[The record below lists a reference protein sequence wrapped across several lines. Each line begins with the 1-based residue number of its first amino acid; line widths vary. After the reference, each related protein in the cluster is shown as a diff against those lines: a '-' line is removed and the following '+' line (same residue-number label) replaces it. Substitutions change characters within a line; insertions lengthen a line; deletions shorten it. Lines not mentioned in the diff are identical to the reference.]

1 MFKNKRFSTKRSTY
15 LYVHIMVLSLLILFS
30 GSLSAGKTSTKS
42 LAKEIDA
49 FLVKTYPA
57 NEPGAAVL
65 AVKDGQVILR
75 KGYGM
80 ANLELGIPM
89 KPGMVFRVGSIT
101 KQFTATGI
109 MMLAEEGKLSI
120 EDEITKFLPDFP
132 THGHKI
138 TVHHLLTHTS
148 GIRSY
153 TGMPDWYPL
162 MRKDMKVQE
171 LIDIFKNQPMDFT
184 PGERFLYNNSGY
196 FLLGAVIEKVSGKTY
211 EEFIDEKIFK
221 PLGMKNSYYGS
232 HSRIIPNRAS
242 GYEKEGKHFQ
252 NADYLSMTQP
262 YAAGSLLS
270 TVDDL
275 YRWNQAVE
283 AGKVIS
289 EESLKRMFTPTK
301 LNNGKTQ
308 DYGYGWSLGTLFG
321 EKLIAH
327 GGGINGFVTYAV
339 RVPEKNVFVTV
350 LTNFPQRQPTASYV
364 GQWITALL
372 CGKQVKQKKAIT
384 LDTKILDSI
393 VGVYKI
399 SKDESRTVTREGNQ
413 LFTLRTGSR
422 KLPVFAESETG
433 FFYKNSFSHFTIV
446 KDKNG
451 KVIKMVMHTQS
462 GDEEAVKT
470 DEAPSAPKAFKLDP
484 AAYDAYTG
492 TYGAAWFQVTVSR
505 DKDRLM
511 TQVKGQPALEI
522 FPESETKFFLKEG
535 KIKIEFLKDKQGKIT
550 AMVLQEDE
558 QKIELKKK

>member
-1 MFKNKRFSTKRSTY
+1 MFKNKGFSSKKSTY
-15 LYVHIMVLSLLILFS
+15 LYVHIVVLSVLILFS
-30 GSLSAGKTSTKS
+30 GSLNAGKTSTKN
-42 LAKEIDA
+42 LAKKIDA

-65 AVKDGQVILR
+65 AVKDGKVILR

-89 KPGMVFRVGSIT
+89 KPEMVFRVGSIT

-109 MMLAEEGKLSI
+109 MMLAEAGKLSI

-148 GIRSY
+148 GIKSY
-153 TGMPDWYPL
+153 TGMPDFYPL

-171 LIDIFKNQPMDFT
+171 LIDIFKNQPMDFV

-242 GYEKEGKHFQ
+242 GYRKEENQFQ
-252 NADYLSMTQP
+252 NADYLSMTLP

-275 YRWNQAVE
+275 YHWNQAVE
-283 AGKVIS
+283 AGKVVS
-289 EESLKRMFTPTK
+289 EASLKRMLTPTK
-301 LNNGKTQ
+301 LNKGKTQ

-339 RVPEKNVFVTV
+339 RIPEKNVFVTV
-350 LTNFPQRQPTASYV
+350 LTNLPQKQPTASYV

-372 CGKQVKQKKAIT
+372 CDKPVKQKKAIT
-384 LDTKILDSI
+384 LDTKILDTI
-393 VGVYKI
+393 VGVYK
-399 SKDESRTVTREGNQ
+399 
-413 LFTLRTGSR
+413 
-422 KLPVFAESETG
+422 
-433 FFYKNSFSHFTIV
+433 
-446 KDKNG
+446 
-451 KVIKMVMHTQS
+451 
-462 GDEEAVKT
+462 
-470 DEAPSAPKAFKLDP
+470 
-484 AAYDAYTG
+484 
-492 TYGAAWFQVTVSR
+492 
-505 DKDRLM
+505 
-511 TQVKGQPALEI
+511 
-522 FPESETKFFLKEG
+522 
-535 KIKIEFLKDKQGKIT
+535 
-550 AMVLQEDE
+550 
-558 QKIELKKK
+558 